1 MTRYPLVVGQSWATC
16 RRICV
21 REQADPNTVNS
32 SVGKGRR
39 YLTEREVEQLMT
51 QDLLQHRALSVASSA
66 IMR

>member
-39 YLTEREVEQLMT
+39 YLTEREVEQLMAQT
-51 QDLLQHRALSVASSA
+51 CYSTGH
-66 IMR
+66 